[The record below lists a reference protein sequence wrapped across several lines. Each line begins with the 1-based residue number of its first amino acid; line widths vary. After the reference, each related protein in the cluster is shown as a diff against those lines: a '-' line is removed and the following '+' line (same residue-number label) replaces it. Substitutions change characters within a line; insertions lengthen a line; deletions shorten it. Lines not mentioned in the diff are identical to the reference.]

1 MNANNKEYTLRKLT
15 EEEQAFAADEVNY
28 NYLFFYMRK
37 WHLDPEE
44 WYDLLIEPYLNAVK
58 KYHEY
63 ESARQYAFSTV
74 LKNMLWTAITRELK
88 KQKAKKRMPDGGF
101 VSLDFMSEGD
111 NPFSKY
117 HTKEVES
124 WWIDTRAS
132 VERQVIQKELYKEF
146 YRKCITIV
154 DDFDGEEE
162 ICEYLKYE
170 LDLLLDGYTHKKAH
184 REAEKNFNYGY
195 TLDDFERDVEGFRRI
210 FKQVFG
216 I

>member
-1 MNANNKEYTLRKLT
+1 M
-15 EEEQAFAADEVNY
+15 
-28 NYLFFYMRK
+28 
-37 WHLDPEE
+37 PE
-44 WYDLLIEPYLNAVK
+44 
-58 KYHEY
+58 
-63 ESARQYAFSTV
+63 
-74 LKNMLWTAITRELK
+74 
-88 KQKAKKRMPDGGF
+88 GGF
-101 VSLDFMSEGD
+101 TSLDYMLEGD
-111 NPFSKY
+111 NPFSERTA
-117 HTKEVES
+117 HED

-184 REAEKNFNYGY
+184 RETEKYFNYGY
-195 TLDDFERDVEGFRRI
+195 NYNDFKRDVEGFRRV